1 MALEQ
6 KRGSLGLAFALFCH
20 RSLCPQSPILRRWS
34 SPRAEHARSFSG
46 PVKRVDLVLIAVL
59 RCPSLSVV
67 GLRVASTWF
76 SGIHRCESILIADES
91 CKLGSQIPRAQAFA
105 IDYHLFSPV
114 SRPFSSSPG
123 FWRFDWLV
131 GASWCCWPLWALSE
145 RGVTVLLVGCDGE
158 LLPCWRGRLC
168 CSFVRGFGDLLL
180 PSSVALEP
188 SLGRSL
194 AQLWQRS
201 LRVGCARGGRVV
213 PALVVLP
220 VAGVRPSLARVC
232 ASCGC
237 QRFELRRPCC
247 APVVGL
253 SVSGFRPFA
262 PLMCQLQPAWSRLI
276 CRRPSDSSGV
286 LRLRFGCQRGCR
298 RALYS
303 SVWRSAY
310 AVAHHRRMV
319 GDATPSNLYST
330 NWRPTGAA
338 ILNLFEGS

>member
-1 MALEQ
+1 MP
-6 KRGSLGLAFALFCH
+6 SLRSPLR
-20 RSLCPQSPILRRWS
+20 RSLF
-34 SPRAEHARSFSG
+34 A
-46 PVKRVDLVLIAVL
+46 
-59 RCPSLSVV
+59 
-67 GLRVASTWF
+67 AS
-76 SGIHRCESILIADES
+76 
-91 CKLGSQIPRAQAFA
+91 
-105 IDYHLFSPV
+105 
-114 SRPFSSSPG
+114 
-123 FWRFDWLV
+123 
-131 GASWCCWPLWALSE
+131 
-145 RGVTVLLVGCDGE
+145 
-158 LLPCWRGRLC
+158 
-168 CSFVRGFGDLLL
+168 GDLWLSAL
-180 PSSVALEP
+180 PFGGL

-247 APVVGL
+247 APAVGL